1 MAESYR
7 GLTVRIGADTTSLQ
21 KAMKGINS
29 AVSATQGQLTRLQR
43 ALSGLGDDVSA
54 SASSKQ
60 LELLSNAAQET
71 ATRLATLKRA
81 YADIGSQQ
89 FTAGDLTGTMAEVSK
104 QMGDANARAG
114 QLGDQLRGVHDELA
128 HTYDLIAANKN
139 TEGIRLD
146 DDRIAAEKNLQA
158 INDAL
163 KATGKSVK
171 EFGKNANADEVADEF
186 ARVGLITEETAQH
199 IHNLRGTYNDLQ
211 QEMKQ
216 VKQVQSFQD
225 TEVEIEKTNAQLE
238 KFLNK
243 LRELKSQSSIARGL
257 DGESEE
263 LRLLSTAADAA
274 AERFRELD
282 RAAKIDPKNVDVA
295 EARTKALAEAQS
307 LAAEKAKALKER
319 IEAYNSAGI
328 DRAAAN
334 TEHVGLNLEKA
345 QAKAKQFSD
354 ALQEAEGRAKSIADE
369 MSVIEA
375 KDDGLGAN
383 AKQAA
388 ERYKQLETEL
398 EQVNAEISE
407 LRVKSDA
414 ALDELDT
421 AKACAELE
429 QLESEMRQ
437 AEAASHG
444 LGNSTKSAFGDG
456 VSVII
461 DISQYARQAA
471 SAITSAANEID
482 TAYRDMRKTVDGT
495 ETQFEHLRDA
505 AMEYSQTHFTSADT
519 ILEMEAMGG
528 QLGIATDK
536 LEQFATTASNLD
548 IATNIDADTIA
559 QQMGQ
564 LANIMDDLNPD
575 NLDKYADALVRLGNN
590 TPSLESDI
598 SEITTRIAS
607 QANIIGMTTPQV
619 LAWSAALAST
629 GQKSEAAGTALS
641 KTMSQIEAAVGGGSS
656 AIADLAEATDTSVD
670 EVLRIVAEGG
680 PAFQDLADAAGTST
694 DEIAAAMDN
703 GKGKLEDFAAV
714 AGMSA
719 EKFAALWK
727 SSPSDALKAFIE
739 GLKAVKDAG
748 GSMDNT
754 LANLGITAVRQKQGI
769 EGLTQTTD
777 TLNSALQMSGDAW
790 NGVADQWGD
799 AGDAA
804 READKKSEGFSGS
817 MQKLS
822 NNAQVLAANFGQG
835 LMPLMD
841 TATGIIGA
849 LADAFK
855 VMPSSVS
862 TTVASL
868 GALMTGVSMLYPV
881 IRGLRHSWGEL
892 TDALTGT
899 KIGQEAVN
907 NLKRLVEPLTAITGL
922 SGGAIGAI
930 AAGVATLGAIAI
942 DEASKQQKFNDTL
955 RELPEIASNASAT
968 IDNATGSLEAAG
980 DAALMSTDDVRGFVN
995 ALGESA
1001 GKTQESLTKAGTTA
1015 DMLGKARDVIKEFAG
1030 QAGLNAEQQGKL
1042 KVALDT
1048 VNGALGTTISASDVA
1063 SGSYTDQN
1071 GAVQNLVGS
1080 LDQLIAKKQAE
1091 IKVNALSEGATQA
1104 YKDKIE
1110 AERKH
1115 AEQMLDLSKKRME
1128 VKELEAQRDAQYD
1141 AGLGAEANDTQTKI
1155 DDLNTEIADGQR
1167 ALDGLAKSVESTTS
1181 AYNYYARALGEAQV
1195 VANGARN
1202 EMEALL
1208 VASDESK
1215 FRALG
1220 DAIRNNN
1227 QDVVQF
1233 ADQLNALGVTTQQM
1247 GELQDSELMELAAA
1261 YDGSTQSIYDTLTRL
1276 RSGWDL
1282 VDVGAAEAKLKLD
1295 AFVLGFQQLDVGT
1308 QDAFNG
1314 LYGGIENLISALGN
1328 AGISIDTLNEKH
1340 IDPGMLATWAIE
1352 AGGNIDEVIGRIK
1365 TYNDTPLQQQT
1376 AEVDTNDADAKVTNL
1391 GGKLAEFSLR
1401 PFIATVKASGTGDLT
1416 NLNSAYSNFKNQSD
1430 AKKTATAE
1438 AVGQDKVENL
1448 TGAIKTYG
1456 EQDNPTKT
1464 ATAEANGEW
1473 GVWGLNSAIDTF
1485 DSQPNYVSKT
1495 RELITLN
1502 TTKNAAGGVRMHAD
1516 GGYIATGPTF
1526 MTQRD
1531 LVGEAGA
1538 EAIVPLTN
1546 RRYTGAFARVIADEI
1561 AKGSND
1567 GTSIVAHFY
1576 VTSEGDPERFARQ
1589 SMRAMVQ
1596 LAHSEGR

>member
-7 GLTVRIGADTTSLQ
+7 GLTVHIGADTTSLQ

-54 SASSKQ
+54 SASAKQ

-71 ATRLATLKRA
+71 ATKLATLKRS
-81 YADIGSQQ
+81 YAEVASQS
-89 FTAGDLTGTMAEVSK
+89 FRAGDIAGTMAEVS
-104 QMGDANARAG
+104 QQIGDANARAG
-114 QLGDQLRGVHDELA
+114 QLGDQIRGVLAELTR
-128 HTYDLIAANKN
+128 TYDLIAANKD

-199 IHNLRGTYNDLQ
+199 IHNLRGNYNDLQ

-216 VKQVQSFQD
+216 VKQVQMFQD
-225 TEVEIEKTNAQLE
+225 DEVEIEKVDAQLS
-238 KFLNK
+238 KVLNK

-274 AERFRELD
+274 ADRFRELD
-282 RAAKIDPKNVDVA
+282 RAAKIDPKNVEVT

-328 DRAAAN
+328 DKAASN

-345 QAKAKQFSD
+345 QAKAKQFGD
-354 ALQEAEGRAKSIADE
+354 ALQEAEGRAQSIADE

-388 ERYKQLETEL
+388 ERYKQLEAEL
-398 EQVNAEISE
+398 EKVNAEISE
-407 LRVKSDA
+407 LRVKADSA
-414 ALDELDT
+414 MDELDT

-429 QLESEMRQ
+429 QLESEMIQ
-437 AEAASHG
+437 AKAASEG

-471 SAITSAANEID
+471 SAITRAADEID

-505 AMEYSQTHFTSADT
+505 ALEYSQTHFTSADT

-548 IATNIDADTIA
+548 IATNIDADAIA

-590 TPSLESDI
+590 TPALESDI

-607 QANIIGMTTPQV
+607 QANIVGMTTPQV

-641 KTMSQIEAAVGGGSS
+641 KTMSQIEAAVGGGTS
-656 AIADLAEATDTSVD
+656 AIADLAEATDMSVD

-694 DEIAAAMDN
+694 DEIAAAMDE

-719 EKFAALWK
+719 DKFAALWK

-817 MQKLS
+817 LQKLS

-855 VMPSSVS
+855 TMPSSVS
-862 TTVASL
+862 TTVSSL
-868 GALMTGVSMLYPV
+868 GALATGVSMLYPV
-881 IRGLRHSWGEL
+881 VRGLRHSWGEL
-892 TDALTGT
+892 TDAITGT

-907 NLKRLVEPLTAITGL
+907 NLKKLVEPLTAITGL

-930 AAGVATLGAIAI
+930 AAGLATLGAIAI
-942 DEASKQQKFNDTL
+942 DEAGKQQQFNDTL
-955 RELPEIASNASAT
+955 RELPDIARNASAT

-980 DAALMSTDDVRGFVN
+980 DAALMSTDDVRGFVS

-1001 GKTQESLTKAGTTA
+1001 DKTQENLAKAGTSA

-1048 VNGALGTTISASDVA
+1048 VNGALGTSITQSDVA
-1063 SGSYTDQN
+1063 AGSYTDQN

-1115 AEQMLDLSKKRME
+1115 AEQMLELSKKRME
-1128 VKELEAQRDAQYD
+1128 VKDLEAQRDAQYN

-1155 DDLNTEIADGQR
+1155 DDLNTEIADGER
-1167 ALDGLAKSVESTTS
+1167 ALKGLKESVDATTS
-1181 AYNYYARALGEAQV
+1181 AYNYYASALGEAQV

-1208 VASDESK
+1208 VTSDEGK

-1220 DAIRNNN
+1220 DAIRSNN

-1247 GELQDSELMELAAA
+1247 GDLQDSELMELAAA

-1295 AFVLGFQQLDVGT
+1295 AFVLGFQQLDGGT

-1314 LYGGIENLISALGN
+1314 LYGGIENLISALGD

-1352 AGGNIDEVIGRIK
+1352 AGGDIDVVKQKIK
-1365 TYNDTPLQQQT
+1365 DYNQTPVDDKT
-1376 AEVDTNDADAKVTNL
+1376 ANVDTGDATTKVDDL
-1391 GGKLAEFSLR
+1391 GGKLVEFGLK
-1401 PFIATVKASGTGDLT
+1401 PFVAKVTASGTDQLATLTGKMSDFSKHPSVEKTAKVDAQGQGPLDDLRG
-1416 NLNSAYSNFKNQSD
+1416 AYDEFSKLDNTE
-1430 AKKTATAE
+1430 KTATA
-1438 AVGQDKVENL
+1438 N
-1448 TGAIKTYG
+1448 
-1456 EQDNPTKT
+1456 
-1464 ATAEANGEW
+1464 ANGEW
-1473 GVWGLNSAIDTF
+1473 GVRGLTDAANDF
-1485 DSQPNYVSKT
+1485 DSLPNNVTKT
-1495 RELITLN
+1495 RTLETYN
-1502 TTKNAAGGVRMHAD
+1502 VTKNAAGGVRLHAE
-1516 GGYIATGPTF
+1516 GGYIATGPTY
-1526 MTQRD
+1526 MTPRD

-1546 RRYTGAFARVIADEI
+1546 RRYTGAFARVIAEEI
-1561 AKGSND
+1561 AKGGGD
-1567 GTSIVAHFY
+1567 GGSVVANFY
-1576 VTSEGDPERFARQ
+1576 VTAASDPEAFARQ
-1589 SMRAMVQ
+1589 SMRAVVR
-1596 LAHSEGR
+1596 LARSEG

>member
-1 MAESYR
+1 M
-7 GLTVRIGADTTSLQ
+7 IQ
-21 KAMKGINS
+21 
-29 AVSATQGQLTRLQR
+29 
-43 ALSGLGDDVSA
+43 
-54 SASSKQ
+54 
-60 LELLSNAAQET
+60 
-71 ATRLATLKRA
+71 
-81 YADIGSQQ
+81 
-89 FTAGDLTGTMAEVSK
+89 
-104 QMGDANARAG
+104 ARA
-114 QLGDQLRGVHDELA
+114 A
-128 HTYDLIAANKN
+128 
-139 TEGIRLD
+139 
-146 DDRIAAEKNLQA
+146 
-158 INDAL
+158 
-163 KATGKSVK
+163 
-171 EFGKNANADEVADEF
+171 
-186 ARVGLITEETAQH
+186 
-199 IHNLRGTYNDLQ
+199 
-211 QEMKQ
+211 
-216 VKQVQSFQD
+216 
-225 TEVEIEKTNAQLE
+225 
-238 KFLNK
+238 
-243 LRELKSQSSIARGL
+243 
-257 DGESEE
+257 SE
-263 LRLLSTAADAA
+263 
-274 AERFRELD
+274 
-282 RAAKIDPKNVDVA
+282 
-295 EARTKALAEAQS
+295 
-307 LAAEKAKALKER
+307 
-319 IEAYNSAGI
+319 
-328 DRAAAN
+328 
-334 TEHVGLNLEKA
+334 
-345 QAKAKQFSD
+345 
-354 ALQEAEGRAKSIADE
+354 
-369 MSVIEA
+369 
-375 KDDGLGAN
+375 
-383 AKQAA
+383 
-388 ERYKQLETEL
+388 
-398 EQVNAEISE
+398 
-407 LRVKSDA
+407 
-414 ALDELDT
+414 
-421 AKACAELE
+421 
-429 QLESEMRQ
+429 
-437 AEAASHG
+437 G

-471 SAITSAANEID
+471 SAITRAADEID
-482 TAYRDMRKTVDGT
+482 SAYRDMRKTVDGT

-817 MQKLS
+817 LQKLS
-822 NNAQVLAANFGQG
+822 NNAQVLGATFGQG
-835 LMPLMD
+835 LMPLLD
-841 TATGIIGA
+841 GATGIVGG
-849 LADAFK
+849 LANAFK
-855 VMPSSVS
+855 AMPTSIS
-862 TTVASL
+862 TAIAGL
-868 GALMTGVSMLYPV
+868 GALTTGLSMVYPV
-881 IRGLRHSWGEL
+881 VRGLHHSWGEL

-907 NLKRLVEPLTAITGL
+907 NLKRLVAPLTELTGL
-922 SGGAIGAI
+922 SGGA
-930 AAGVATLGAIAI
+930 LGAIATGVTVLTVAI
-942 DEASKQQKFNDTL
+942 ADEVGKQQQFNDTL
-955 RELPEIASNASAT
+955 REIPDIARNASAT
-968 IDNATGSLEAAG
+968 IDTTSGSLKGAG
-980 DAALMSTDDVRGFVN
+980 DAATISRDQIRDFVTQ
-995 ALGESA
+995 LGESA
-1001 GKTQESLTKAGTTA
+1001 KNTQDSLAKAGA
-1015 DMLGKARDVIKEFAG
+1015 NVDMLGKARDVIKEFAG
-1030 QAGLNAEQQGKL
+1030 QSNLSAEQQGKL

-1048 VNGALGTTISASDVA
+1048 VNDALGTTITQADVA
-1063 SGSYTDQN
+1063 AGSYTDQD

-1091 IKVNALSEGATQA
+1091 IKLNALSEGATQA
-1104 YKDKIE
+1104 YKDMNE
-1110 AERKH
+1110 AEKKH
-1115 AEQMLDLSKKRME
+1115 AEQLAVVADKERELNEMRARAREAQTKGHIDEEAARRIG
-1128 VKELEAQRDAQYD
+1128 ELENELTGERD
-1141 AGLGAEANDTQTKI
+1141 K
-1155 DDLNTEIADGQR
+1155 LNQLQG
-1167 ALDGLAKSVESTTS
+1167 SVDSTRE
-1181 AYNYYARALGEAQV
+1181 AYNAYAAQLGDVQV
-1195 VANGARN
+1195 AASGAAT
-1202 EMEALL
+1202 EMQKLLL
-1208 VASDESK
+1208 VNAEGK
-1215 FRALG
+1215 FTSF
-1220 DAIRNNN
+1220 N
-1227 QDVVQF
+1227 QIIQNSGRSVADF
-1233 ADQLNALGVTTQQM
+1233 ATQISALGVSTEQM
-1247 GELQDSELMELAAA
+1247 GQLQGDQLTQLATA
-1261 YDGSTQSIYDTLTRL
+1261 YDGTAQSIYDALMQMNL
-1276 RSGWDL
+1276 GWDL
-1282 VDVGAAEAKLKLD
+1282 LSPKQAIIDNMKASFEQLPASLQEAVNGSFTSIDAFITKLD
-1295 AFVLGFQQLDVGT
+1295 
-1308 QDAFNG
+1308 
-1314 LYGGIENLISALGN
+1314 E
-1328 AGISIDTLNEKH
+1328 AGISFERLGQKGISTD
-1340 IDPGMLATWAIE
+1340 MLAQWAADAHGDIE
-1352 AGGNIDEVIGRIK
+1352 YVLRKIVE
-1365 TYNDTPLQQQT
+1365 YNDTPLQAQT
-1376 AEVDTNDADAKVTNL
+1376 ADVNTDQAATNVKSLKDDLDKVT
-1391 GGKLAEFSLR
+1391 GMPWK
-1401 PFIATVKASGTGDLT
+1401 ATVTATGTDKLGDLRT
-1416 NLNSAYSNFKNQSD
+1416 AFSNFKTQSD
-1430 AKKTATAE
+1430 AKKTATVE

-1448 TGAIKTYG
+1448 TGALKTFG

-1561 AKGSND
+1561 AKGSGD
-1567 GTSIVAHFY
+1567 GTSIVANFY

>member
-7 GLTVRIGADTTSLQ
+7 GLTVHIGADTTSLQ

-43 ALSGLGDDVSA
+43 AFSGLGDGVSA
-54 SASSKQ
+54 SGQAKQ

-71 ATRLATLKRA
+71 ATKLATLKRA

-89 FTAGDLTGTMAEVSK
+89 FTAGDLSGTMAEVSK

-114 QLGDQLRGVHDELA
+114 KLGDQLRGVHDELA
-128 HTYDLIAANKN
+128 HTYDLIAANDG

-163 KATGKSVK
+163 KATGQSVK

-199 IHNLRGTYNDLQ
+199 IHNLRGNYNDLQ

-216 VKQVQSFQD
+216 VKQVQAFQD
-225 TEVEIEKTNAQLE
+225 TEVEIEKADAQLS

-243 LRELKSQSSIARGL
+243 LRELQSQSSVARGL

-274 AERFRELD
+274 ADRFRELD
-282 RAAKIDPKNVDVA
+282 RAAKIDPKNVDVT
-295 EARTKALAEAQS
+295 EARTRALAEAQS

-328 DRAAAN
+328 DKAVAN

-345 QAKAKQFSD
+345 QAKAKQYSD

-388 ERYKQLETEL
+388 ERYKQLEAEL
-398 EQVNAEISE
+398 EQVNSEISK
-407 LRVKSDA
+407 LRVNADS

-429 QLESEMRQ
+429 QLESEMVQ
-437 AEAASHG
+437 AKAASEG
-444 LGNSTKSAFGDG
+444 LGNSTKSSFGDG

-471 SAITSAANEID
+471 SAITSAADEID
-482 TAYRDMRKTVDGT
+482 TAYRDMRKTVEGT

-548 IATNIDADTIA
+548 IATNIDADAIA

-564 LANIMDDLNPD
+564 LANIMDDLDPD
-575 NLDKYADALVRLGNN
+575 NLDRYADALVRLGNN
-590 TPSLESDI
+590 TPALESDI

-607 QANIIGMTTPQV
+607 QGNIIGMTTPQV

-641 KTMSQIEAAVGGGSS
+641 KTMSQIEAAVGGGTS
-656 AIADLAEATDTSVD
+656 AIADLAEATDMSVD

-719 EKFAALWK
+719 DKFAALWK

-754 LANLGITAVRQKQGI
+754 LANLGVTAVRQKQGI

-777 TLNSALQMSGDAW
+777 TLNAALQMSGDAW

-817 MQKLS
+817 LQKLS
-822 NNAQVLAANFGQG
+822 NNAQVLAATMGGG
-835 LMPLMD
+835 LLPLMD
-841 TATGIIGA
+841 GATGIVGG
-849 LADAFK
+849 LADAFQT
-855 VMPSSVS
+855 MPPAVS
-862 TTVASL
+862 TVIATL
-868 GALMTGVSMLYPV
+868 GAAATGVSLLYPV
-881 IRGLRHSWGEL
+881 FRGVKHSWEEL
-892 TDALTGT
+892 GDALGKNKFASTAVEGLSKIGT
-899 KIGQEAVN
+899 K
-907 NLKRLVEPLTAITGL
+907 LVEVTGL
-922 SGGAIGAI
+922 SGGL
-930 AAGVATLGAIAI
+930 LGALAVGATIFGAAVI
-942 DEASKQQKFNDTL
+942 DEVGKQQKFNDTL
-955 RELPEIASNASAT
+955 RELPEIASSASAT
-968 IDNATGSLEAAG
+968 IDNATGSLKDAG
-980 DAALMSTDDVRGFVN
+980 DAAAMSTTQVREFVN
-995 ALGESA
+995 QLGENARSVQEKLSNAGASA
-1001 GKTQESLTKAGTTA
+1001 
-1015 DMLGKARDVIKEFAG
+1015 DILGKARDVIQEFAG
-1030 QAGLNAEQQGKL
+1030 KTSLTAEQQGKL
-1042 KVALDT
+1042 KTALDT
-1048 VNGALGTTISASDVA
+1048 VNEALGTSITQADVA
-1063 SGSYTDQN
+1063 AGSYTDQS
-1071 GAVQNLVGS
+1071 GAVQDLAGS
-1080 LDQLIAKKQAE
+1080 LDELIAKKQAE
-1091 IKVNALSEGATQA
+1091 IKVNALAEGAESA

-1110 AERKH
+1110 AQRKYADQVKAVAD
-1115 AEQMLDLSKKRME
+1115 AEKAYREEQARQNRDRAHGRGQAWADSQKLNELKNGWDNAKK
-1128 VKELEAQRDAQYD
+1128 
-1141 AGLGAEANDTQTKI
+1141 
-1155 DDLNTEIADGQR
+1155 
-1167 ALDGLAKSVESTTS
+1167 
-1181 AYNYYARALGEAQV
+1181 ALGDLKGTVDSTSEAY
-1195 VANGARN
+1195 
-1202 EMEALL
+1202 EFY
-1208 VASDESK
+1208 AS
-1215 FRALG
+1215 ALG
-1220 DAIRNNN
+1220 DAQVATSGAATEMQNLLLTNEQFTSFGQIIQSSGKSISDFAN
-1227 QDVVQF
+1227 Q
-1233 ADQLNALGVTTQQM
+1233 LTALGVTTDNVKSLTDEQ
-1247 GELQDSELMELAAA
+1247 LNTLAAS
-1261 YDGSTQSIYDTLTRL
+1261 YDGTTQSIYDALQKIGV
-1276 RSGWDL
+1276 GW
-1282 VDVGAAEAKLKLD
+1282 
-1295 AFVLGFQQLDVGT
+1295 
-1308 QDAFNG
+1308 
-1314 LYGGIENLISALGN
+1314 ENLITPQQANVN
-1328 AGISIDTLNEKH
+1328 AFVASFQQIDSGLQEAVNSSYGSIEKLIGQINNMGYSIETLNRKG
-1340 IDPGMLATWAIE
+1340 IDPTMLAQWAQE
-1352 AGGNIDEVIGRIK
+1352 SGGNIDYVIDKIEH
-1365 TYNDTPLQQQT
+1365 YNGTPLQPQT
-1376 AEVDTNDADAKVTNL
+1376 AEVKTDQAQANVGSLKDTLDKVT
-1391 GGKLAEFSLR
+1391 GMPWK
-1401 PFIATVKASGTGDLT
+1401 ATVTTTGTDKLGDLKT
-1416 NLNSAYSNFKNQSD
+1416 AFGNFKGQSD
-1430 AKKTATAE
+1430 AKKTATVE
-1438 AVGQDKVENL
+1438 AIGKDKVDDL
-1448 TGAIKTYG
+1448 TGSVKTFSDL
-1456 EQDNPTKT
+1456 DNPTKT
-1464 ATAEANGEW
+1464 ATANSEGE
-1473 GVWGLNSAIDTF
+1473 GGLWGLNSAMSAVDNHDSNRTF
-1485 DSQPNYVSKT
+1485 YRTVVT
-1495 RELITLN
+1495 RNVTE
-1502 TTKNAAGGVRMHAD
+1502 NAAGGVRRHAD
-1516 GGYIATGPTF
+1516 GGYIATGPTY
-1526 MTQRD
+1526 MTPRD

-1546 RRYTGAFARVIADEI
+1546 RKYTGAFARVIADEI
-1561 AKGSND
+1561 SKGGGD
-1567 GTSIVAHFY
+1567 GRSIVANFY
-1576 VTSEGDPERFARQ
+1576 VTAASDPEVFARQ
-1589 SMRAMVQ
+1589 SMRAVVR
-1596 LAHSEGR
+1596 LARSEG

>member
-128 HTYDLIAANKN
+128 HTYDLIAANKG

-216 VKQVQSFQD
+216 VKQVQMFQD
-225 TEVEIEKTNAQLE
+225 DEVEIEKTNAQLE

-777 TLNSALQMSGDAW
+777 TLNAALQMSGDAW

-817 MQKLS
+817 LQKLS
-822 NNAQVLAANFGQG
+822 NNAQVLGATFGQG
-835 LMPLMD
+835 LMPLLD
-841 TATGIIGA
+841 GATGIVGG
-849 LADAFK
+849 LANAFK
-855 VMPSSVS
+855 AMPTSIS
-862 TTVASL
+862 TAIAGL
-868 GALMTGVSMLYPV
+868 GALTTGLSMVYPV
-881 IRGLRHSWGEL
+881 VRGLHHSWGEL

-907 NLKRLVEPLTAITGL
+907 NLKRLVAPLTELTGL
-922 SGGAIGAI
+922 SGGA
-930 AAGVATLGAIAI
+930 LGAIATGVTVLTI
-942 DEASKQQKFNDTL
+942 AIADEVGKQQQFNDTL
-955 RELPEIASNASAT
+955 REIPELARNASAT
-968 IDNATGSLEAAG
+968 IDGATGSLEGAG
-980 DAALMSTDDVRGFVN
+980 GVAALSGEKIRDFTN
-995 ALGESA
+995 QLGESA
-1001 GKTQESLTKAGTTA
+1001 KNTQENLAKAGA
-1015 DMLGKARDVIKEFAG
+1015 NIDQLSKARDTIKEFAG
-1030 QAGLNAEQQGKL
+1030 QSNLSAEQQGKL

-1048 VNGALGTTISASDVA
+1048 VNEALGTSITQSDVA
-1063 SGSYTDQN
+1063 AGSYTDQD

-1104 YKDKIE
+1104 YKDKLE
-1110 AERKH
+1110 AEQKLAEKKAQIAQKQMELDAAQARRDSSKEGTREYKQAAEEASNLARGLDILR
-1115 AEQMLDLSKKRME
+1115 AEQDKLQGNVD
-1128 VKELEAQRDAQYD
+1128 
-1141 AGLGAEANDTQTKI
+1141 
-1155 DDLNTEIADGQR
+1155 
-1167 ALDGLAKSVESTTS
+1167 STTA
-1181 AYNYYARALGEAQV
+1181 AYNVFAMQLGDMQIAASEA
-1195 VANGARN
+1195 AT
-1202 EMEALL
+1202 EMQKLLL
-1208 VASDESK
+1208 VNAEGK
-1215 FRALG
+1215 FTSF
-1220 DAIRNNN
+1220 N
-1227 QDVVQF
+1227 QIIQNSGRSVAEF
-1233 ADQLNALGVTTQQM
+1233 ATQVSALGVSTEQM
-1247 GELQDSELMELAAA
+1247 GQLQDDQLARLATS
-1261 YDGSTQSIYDTLTRL
+1261 YDGTAQSIYDALMQMNL
-1276 RSGWDL
+1276 GWDL
-1282 VDVGAAEAKLKLD
+1282 LSPKQAIIDNMKASFEQLPASLQEAVNGSFTSIDAFITKLDEAGVSFERLGQKGISTEMLAQWAAESGGD
-1295 AFVLGFQQLDVGT
+1295 IEYVLHKIF
-1308 QDAFNG
+1308 
-1314 LYGGIENLISALGN
+1314 E
-1328 AGISIDTLNEKH
+1328 
-1340 IDPGMLATWAIE
+1340 
-1352 AGGNIDEVIGRIK
+1352 
-1365 TYNDTPLQQQT
+1365 YNDTPLQTQT
-1376 AEVDTNDADAKVTNL
+1376 ANVDTGDATNKVDDLKGKLDLFSLKPWEAKVTAT
-1391 GGKLAEFSLR
+1391 GTDKL
-1401 PFIATVKASGTGDLT
+1401 GDLRT
-1416 NLNSAYSNFKNQSD
+1416 SFSNFKSQSD
-1430 AKKTATAE
+1430 AKKTATVE
-1438 AVGQDKVENL
+1438 AHGKQQVDDL
-1448 TGAIKTYG
+1448 TGSVKDFSKL
-1456 EQDNPTKT
+1456 DNPTKT
-1464 ATAEANGEW
+1464 ATANANGEW
-1473 GVWGLNSAIDTF
+1473 GVRGLSDALGGLDSHDTNRTF
-1485 DSQPNYVSKT
+1485 YRTVVTQN
-1495 RELITLN
+1495 I
-1502 TTKNAAGGVRMHAD
+1502 TKNAAGGVRMHAD
-1516 GGYIATGPTF
+1516 GGYIATGPTY

-1567 GTSIVAHFY
+1567 GTSIVANFY

>member
-54 SASSKQ
+54 SASAKQ

-71 ATRLATLKRA
+71 ATKLATLKRS
-81 YADIGSQQ
+81 YAEVASQK
-89 FTAGDLTGTMAEVSK
+89 FTAGDLSGTMAEVS
-104 QMGDANARAG
+104 QQIGDANARAG

-216 VKQVQSFQD
+216 VKQVQAFQD
-225 TEVEIEKTNAQLE
+225 TEVEIEKANAQLD

-257 DGESEE
+257 DGESDE

-282 RAAKIDPKNVDVA
+282 KAAKLDPKNIEVA
-295 EARTKALAEAQS
+295 EARTKALAEAKA
-307 LAAEKAKALKER
+307 LAAEKAKALQER
-319 IEAYNSAGI
+319 IDAYKAAGI
-328 DRAAAN
+328 DKVAADI
-334 TEHVGLNLEKA
+334 EHVGLNLEKA
-345 QAKAKQFSD
+345 QAEASKWEKELETAKGE
-354 ALQEAEGRAKSIADE
+354 LKSITNE
-369 MSVIEA
+369 MDLLDAGDHELS
-375 KDDGLGAN
+375 DN
-383 AKQAA
+383 AKKAA
-388 ERYKQLETEL
+388 LRYAELEDKL
-398 EQVNAEISE
+398 EQVKARLAE
-407 LRVKSDA
+407 LQPKADA
-414 ALDELDT
+414 AMDELDT

-429 QLESEMRQ
+429 QLESEMIQ
-437 AEAASHG
+437 AKAASEG

-471 SAITSAANEID
+471 SAITRAADEID

-548 IATNIDADTIA
+548 IATNIDADAIA

-590 TPSLESDI
+590 TPALESDI

-641 KTMSQIEAAVGGGSS
+641 KTMSQIEAAVGGGTS
-656 AIADLAEATDTSVD
+656 AIADLAEATDMSVD

-694 DEIAAAMDN
+694 DEIAAAMDD

-719 EKFAALWK
+719 DKFAALWK

-754 LANLGITAVRQKQGI
+754 LANLGITAVRQKQGL

-777 TLNSALQMSGDAW
+777 TLNAALQMSGDAW

-817 MQKLS
+817 LQKLS
-822 NNAQVLAANFGQG
+822 NNAQVLGATFGQG
-835 LMPLMD
+835 LMPLLD
-841 TATGIIGA
+841 GATGIVGG
-849 LADAFK
+849 LANAFK
-855 VMPSSVS
+855 AMPTSIS
-862 TTVASL
+862 TTIAGL
-868 GALMTGVSMLYPV
+868 GALTTGLSMVYPV
-881 IRGLRHSWGEL
+881 VRGLRHSWGEL

-907 NLKRLVEPLTAITGL
+907 NLKRLVAPLTELTGL
-922 SGGAIGAI
+922 SGGALGAI
-930 AAGVATLGAIAI
+930 AAGVTVLTVAIA
-942 DEASKQQKFNDTL
+942 DEVGKQQKFNDTL
-955 RELPEIASNASAT
+955 REIPEIARNASAT
-968 IDNATGSLEAAG
+968 IDGATGSLEGAG
-980 DAALMSTDDVRGFVN
+980 GAAALSGEQIRDFTN
-995 ALGESA
+995 QLGESA
-1001 GKTQESLTKAGTTA
+1001 KNTQENLAKAGANIDLLTKA
-1015 DMLGKARDVIKEFAG
+1015 RDTIKEFAG
-1030 QAGLNAEQQGKL
+1030 QSNLSAEQQGKL

-1048 VNGALGTTISASDVA
+1048 VNEALGTSITQSDVA
-1063 SGSYTDQN
+1063 AGSYTDQD
-1071 GAVQNLVGS
+1071 GAIQNLVGS

-1091 IKVNALSEGATQA
+1091 IKVNALTEGATQA
-1104 YKDKIE
+1104 YKDKLE
-1110 AERKH
+1110 AEKQL
-1115 AEQMLDLSKKRME
+1115 AEKQAQIAQKRME
-1128 VKELEAQRDAQYD
+1128 LEDAQARRDSSKEGTREYKE
-1141 AGLGAEANDTQTKI
+1141 AAEEASNLARGLDILRAEQDKLQGNVD
-1155 DDLNTEIADGQR
+1155 
-1167 ALDGLAKSVESTTS
+1167 STTA
-1181 AYNYYARALGEAQV
+1181 AYNVFATQLGDMQIA
-1195 VANGARN
+1195 ASGAAT
-1202 EMEALL
+1202 EMQKLLL
-1208 VASDESK
+1208 VNAEGK
-1215 FRALG
+1215 FTSF
-1220 DAIRNNN
+1220 N
-1227 QDVVQF
+1227 QIIQNSGRSVADF
-1233 ADQLNALGVTTQQM
+1233 ANQISALGVSTEQM
-1247 GELQDSELMELAAA
+1247 GQLQDDQLARLATS
-1261 YDGSTQSIYDTLTRL
+1261 YDGTAQSIYDALMQMNL
-1276 RSGWDL
+1276 GWDL
-1282 VDVGAAEAKLKLD
+1282 LSPKQAIIDNMKASFEQLPESLQEAVNGSFTSIDAFITKLDEAGVSFERLGQKGISTDMLAQWAAESHGD
-1295 AFVLGFQQLDVGT
+1295 IDYVLQKIYEY
-1308 QDAFNG
+1308 NG
-1314 LYGGIENLISALGN
+1314 
-1328 AGISIDTLNEKH
+1328 
-1340 IDPGMLATWAIE
+1340 
-1352 AGGNIDEVIGRIK
+1352 
-1365 TYNDTPLQQQT
+1365 TPLQPQT
-1376 AEVDTNDADAKVTNL
+1376 AEVNTDQAAANVGSLKDTLDKVT
-1391 GGKLAEFSLR
+1391 GMPWK
-1401 PFIATVKASGTGDLT
+1401 ATVTTTGTDKLGDLRT
-1416 NLNSAYSNFKNQSD
+1416 AFSNFKTQSD
-1430 AKKTATAE
+1430 AKKTAT
-1438 AVGQDKVENL
+1438 VDSHGKQQVDDL
-1448 TGAIKTYG
+1448 TGSMKDFSG
-1456 EQDNPTKT
+1456 LENQTKT
-1464 ATAEANGEW
+1464 ATVNANGEW
-1473 GVWGLNSAIDTF
+1473 GVRGLTDAAGDFLSLPSNVT
-1485 DSQPNYVSKT
+1485 KT
-1495 RELITLN
+1495 YTIRTINESETRS
-1502 TTKNAAGGVRMHAD
+1502 AAGGVRLHAE
-1516 GGYIATGPTF
+1516 GGYIATGPTY
-1526 MTQRD
+1526 MTPRD

-1561 AKGSND
+1561 AKGSSD
-1567 GTSIVAHFY
+1567 GTSIVANFY
-1576 VTSEGDPERFARQ
+1576 VTSEGNPERFARQ